1 MSKQFWRWVQAI
13 LGVTLI
19 VFIGLNL
26 AEKWSEVAVQP
37 IAWRIRWEF
46 IIASLLVTW
55 VMYALLVWG
64 WRAIL
69 HGWRQYIRAVDAA
82 RIWTIS
88 SLGKYIPGKVWSI
101 AGMAVMA
108 ERAGV
113 SGVAATG
120 SAVIMQL
127 VNLATGAIVAL
138 MLTGTVV
145 FDRLMMNYVGQWGSV
160 LAFVGAAIAL
170 LACGALTLP
179 SLTRRLGHL
188 IGKPDSVQP
197 VEPGALAAALFVN
210 FLAWG
215 GYGLAFQL
223 LLLGTIP
230 EVELTWAA
238 ATGAFAAS
246 YIAGYLAVIVPGGLG
261 VREAVLI
268 ALLQGSIGLGPAV
281 ALAAASRI
289 TLTINEIGAAV
300 PFLLMRRPSRDD
312 A

>member
-1 MSKQFWRWVQAI
+1 MSKQFWRVMQVV
-13 LGVTLI
+13 LGLVIITFIALRFAGDWADVTAEPIEWHLRWELI
-19 VFIGLNL
+19 V
-26 AEKWSEVAVQP
+26 
-37 IAWRIRWEF
+37 
-46 IIASLLVTW
+46 ASLLVTW
-55 VMYALLVWG
+55 VMYGLLIWG
-64 WRAIL
+64 WRAVL

-82 RIWTIS
+82 RIWCLS

-101 AGMAVMA
+101 AGMAAMA
-108 ERAGV
+108 EKQGV
-113 SGVAATG
+113 SGVAAIG

-127 VNLATGAIVAL
+127 VSLATGAVVAL
-138 MLTGTVV
+138 MFTGTIV
-145 FDRLMMNYVGQWGSV
+145 FDRILSPYTPYGSL
-160 LAFVGAAIAL
+160 LAFAGAGFAL
-170 LACGALTLP
+170 LCSVALTLP

-197 VEPGALAAALFVN
+197 VEPGALAGALFVN

-223 LLLGTIP
+223 LLMGTIP
-230 EVELTWAA
+230 SLDLNWTT

-246 YIAGYLAVIVPGGLG
+246 YVVGYLALVVPGGIG
-261 VREAVLI
+261 VREGILVL
-268 ALLQGSIGLGPAV
+268 LLQGPLGLGPAV
-281 ALAAASRI
+281 AIAAASRI

>member
-1 MSKQFWRWVQAI
+1 MSKGFWRGIQAI
-13 LGVTLI
+13 LGVALI
-19 VFIGLNL
+19 VFILLNL
-26 AEKWSEVAVQP
+26 ADKWSEVASQP
-37 IAWRIRWEF
+37 IAWQLRWEF
-46 IIASLLVTW
+46 VIASLLVTW

-88 SLGKYIPGKVWSI
+88 SLGKYVPGKVWSI

-127 VNLATGAIVAL
+127 VNLASGAIVAL

-145 FDRLMMNYVGQWGSV
+145 FDRLLAPYVGGWGSV
-160 LAFVGAAIAL
+160 LAFAGAAFAL
-170 LACGALTLP
+170 LCCFALTLP
-179 SLTRRLGHL
+179 SLTRRIGHL
-188 IGKPDSVQP
+188 IGRPESVQP
-197 VEPGALAAALFVN
+197 VEPGALAGALFVN

-215 GYGLAFQL
+215 GYGLALQL

-230 EVELTWAA
+230 GVEISWTT

-246 YIAGYLAVIVPGGLG
+246 YIAGYLALVAPGGLG
-261 VREAVLI
+261 VREAVLV
-268 ALLQGSIGLGPAV
+268 ALLQGPIGLGPAI
-281 ALAAASRI
+281 AIAAASRI

>member
-1 MSKQFWRWVQAI
+1 MSKQFWRTIQTVIGLAI
-13 LGVTLI
+13 L
-19 VFIGLNL
+19 VFIGLRL
-26 AEKWSEVAVQP
+26 ANDWAQVSSEPIKWEL
-37 IAWRIRWEF
+37 RWEF

-55 VMYALLVWG
+55 VMYGLLIWG
-64 WRAIL
+64 WRSVL

-82 RIWTIS
+82 RIWCLS

-101 AGMAVMA
+101 AGMAAMA
-108 ERAGV
+108 ERQGV
-113 SGVAATG
+113 SGVAAIS

-127 VNLATGAIVAL
+127 VSLATGAVVAL
-138 MLTGTVV
+138 MFTGTVV
-145 FDRLMMNYVGQWGSV
+145 LDRILAPYTPYGSV
-160 LAFVGAAIAL
+160 LAFAGAGFAL
-170 LACGALTLP
+170 LCSVALTLP

-197 VEPGALAAALFVN
+197 VEPGALAGALFVN

-223 LLLGTIP
+223 LVLGTIP
-230 EVELTWAA
+230 SLELTWTT

-246 YIAGYLAVIVPGGLG
+246 YVIGYLALVVPGGIG
-261 VREAVLI
+261 VREGVLVL
-268 ALLQGSIGLGPAV
+268 LLQGTLGGLGPAV

>member
-1 MSKQFWRWVQAI
+1 MSKQFWRTIQTVIGLA
-13 LGVTLI
+13 LL
-19 VFIGLNL
+19 VFIGLRL
-26 AEKWSEVAVQP
+26 ANDWAQVSSEPIKWEL
-37 IAWRIRWEF
+37 RWEF

-55 VMYALLVWG
+55 VMYGLLIWG
-64 WRAIL
+64 WRSVL

-82 RIWTIS
+82 RIWCLS

-101 AGMAVMA
+101 AGMAAMA
-108 ERAGV
+108 EKQGV
-113 SGVAATG
+113 SGVAAIS

-127 VNLATGAIVAL
+127 VSLATGAVVAL
-138 MLTGTVV
+138 MFTGTVV
-145 FDRLMMNYVGQWGSV
+145 LDRILAPYTPYGSV
-160 LAFVGAAIAL
+160 LAFAGAGFAL
-170 LACGALTLP
+170 LCSVALTLP

-197 VEPGALAAALFVN
+197 VEPGALAGALFVN

-223 LLLGTIP
+223 LVLGTIP
-230 EVELTWAA
+230 SIELTWTT

-246 YIAGYLAVIVPGGLG
+246 YVIGYLALVVPGGIG
-261 VREAVLI
+261 VREGVLVL
-268 ALLQGSIGLGPAV
+268 LLQGTLGGLGPAV

>member
-1 MSKQFWRWVQAI
+1 MDKAKWRWLQAALGIVI
-13 LGVTLI
+13 LYFI
-19 VFIGLNL
+19 VRELR
-26 AEKWSEVAVQP
+26 EKWTTASAQP
-37 IAWRIRWEF
+37 IHWQLRWEF
-46 IIASLLVTW
+46 IVASLLVTW
-55 VMYALLVWG
+55 MMYALLIWG
-64 WRAIL
+64 WRAVL
-69 HGWRQYIRAVDAA
+69 HGWRQWLRAVDAA
-82 RIWTIS
+82 RIWTVS

-113 SGVAATG
+113 SGVAATS

-127 VNLATGAIVAL
+127 VALATGAVVAL
-138 MLTGTVV
+138 AFTGTMV
-145 FDRLMMNYVGQWGSV
+145 FDHLLEPYVGRWGSV
-160 LAFVGAAIAL
+160 LAFAGAAFAL
-170 LACGALTLP
+170 LCSVALTLP

-188 IGKPDSVQP
+188 IGRPDSVQP
-197 VEPGALAAALFVN
+197 VEPGALAASLFVN

-215 GYGLAFQL
+215 GYGLALQL

-230 EVELTWAA
+230 NLELSWSA

-246 YIAGYLAVIVPGGLG
+246 YIIGYLALVVPGGIG
-261 VREAVLI
+261 VREGVLV
-268 ALLQGSIGLGPAV
+268 LLLKGSLGLGPAI

-300 PFLLMRRPSRDD
+300 PFLLMRRSPRDD

>member
-1 MSKQFWRWVQAI
+1 MSKGFWRWVQAI

-26 AEKWSEVAVQP
+26 AEKWNEVASQP
-37 IAWRIRWEF
+37 MAWRFRWEF
-46 IIASLLVTW
+46 VVASLLVTW

-69 HGWRQYIRAVDAA
+69 HGWRQYLRAVDAA

-145 FDRLMMNYVGQWGSV
+145 FDRLLAPYVGAWGSV
-160 LAFVGAAIAL
+160 LAFAGAAFAL
-170 LACGALTLP
+170 LCCFALTLP
-179 SLTRRLGHL
+179 SLTRRIGHL
-188 IGKPDSVQP
+188 IGRPDSVQP
-197 VEPGALAAALFVN
+197 VEPSALAAALFVN

-223 LLLGTIP
+223 LLVGTIP
-230 EVELTWAA
+230 GVEMSWAV

-246 YIAGYLAVIVPGGLG
+246 YIAGYLVLVAPGGLG
-261 VREAVLI
+261 VREAVLV
-268 ALLQGSIGLGPAV
+268 ALLQGTIGLGPAI
-281 ALAAASRI
+281 AIAAASRI

-300 PFLLMRRPSRDD
+300 PFLLLRRPTRDD

>member
-1 MSKQFWRWVQAI
+1 MSKQFWRTIQTVIGLAI
-13 LGVTLI
+13 I
-19 VFIGLNL
+19 VFIGLRL
-26 AEKWSEVAVQP
+26 ANDWAQVSSEPIKWEL
-37 IAWRIRWEF
+37 RWEF
-46 IIASLLVTW
+46 IVASLLVTW
-55 VMYALLVWG
+55 VMYGLLIWG
-64 WRAIL
+64 WRSVL

-82 RIWTIS
+82 RIWCLS

-101 AGMAVMA
+101 AGMAAMA
-108 ERAGV
+108 EKQGV
-113 SGVAATG
+113 SGVAAIG

-127 VNLATGAIVAL
+127 VSLATGAVVAL
-138 MLTGTVV
+138 MFTGTVV
-145 FDRLMMNYVGQWGSV
+145 LDRVLAPYTPYGSV
-160 LAFVGAAIAL
+160 LAFAGAGVAL
-170 LACGALTLP
+170 LCSVALTLP

-197 VEPGALAAALFVN
+197 VEPGALAGALFVN

-223 LLLGTIP
+223 LVLGTIP
-230 EVELTWAA
+230 SLELNWTT

-246 YIAGYLAVIVPGGLG
+246 YVIGYLALVVPGGIG
-261 VREAVLI
+261 VREGVLVL
-268 ALLQGSIGLGPAV
+268 LLQGTLGLGPAV